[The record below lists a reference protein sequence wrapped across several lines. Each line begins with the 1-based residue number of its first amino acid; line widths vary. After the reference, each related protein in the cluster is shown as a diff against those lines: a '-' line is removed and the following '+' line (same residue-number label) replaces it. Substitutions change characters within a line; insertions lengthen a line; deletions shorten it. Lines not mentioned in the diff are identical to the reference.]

1 MSNMRKEVA
10 RNLKDMADQIAI
22 RYSKKSR
29 VKNVSNEI
37 FTVDDII
44 PLSAQ
49 GAMVVYKKNSGK
61 KALAHFIHV
70 DHPIKPFWQYYFVGA
85 QHFINLHQLEKVYAD
100 IERHN
105 FKLNFN

>member
-1 MSNMRKEVA
+1 MSDMRKEVA
-10 RNLKDMADQIAI
+10 IALRDMADQIAI

-29 VKNVSNEI
+29 TQNVTSDI
-37 FTVDDII
+37 FTVDEIV

-70 DHPIKPFWQYYFVGA
+70 DHPNKPFWQYYFVGA
-85 QHFINLHQLEKVYAD
+85 QHFINLDLLSKKYAK
-100 IERHN
+100 IEQHN
-105 FKLNFN
+105 FGLNFK